1 MNRYPAKVAATLQQR
16 LVDKAHPLVI
26 SIDRER
32 RVREIQG
39 DAARYGYPDNQVE
52 PLLQLCADM
61 LVGADAAQPGF
72 WPLVH
77 LAQGHHV
84 ALHWIPDEPF
94 DHVIITD
101 SDLCNAELAERQQ
114 AANEL
119 ALAGIEKSRTI
130 RELKRVRLELEAR
143 EQALKDTQAFQRRL
157 IDTLAHDLRTPLTSI
172 SGYAALMQPYVDDIT
187 PLKRALGA
195 IQRNAMY
202 LKALAENLLELARQG
217 HPEASALQ
225 RQPVSLGELASD
237 VETIVRPMA
246 DGKGLGF
253 EVRTQSGDVRMPSF
267 DPLKLEQILLNL
279 LSNAVRYTPAGGRV
293 DAQIG
298 WDGQTLVLTVTDNGI
313 GIAPEYQ
320 QRVFEP
326 LNRGAQQGR
335 EGAGLGL
342 SIVRQLVDAMGG
354 KLELQSAVGVGT
366 RIEIRLP
373 EEPPTPGAE
382 GVPASAPGEPP
393 LALRNRR
400 VLVVDDDPD
409 ICELLLWSLRE
420 IGYQPEILHDA
431 GKVQTRV
438 DTFDPGLVVIDV
450 DLGLRSGLVVTQELR
465 LHGYRG
471 AIVVFS
477 GAADQRTRRAAER
490 AGADA
495 FLPKP
500 LDPTRFHDWMKR
512 VLPAV

>member
-1 MNRYPAKVAATLQQR
+1 MNRYPPKVAATLQQR

-32 RVREIQG
+32 QVREIQG
-39 DAARYGYPDNQVE
+39 DAARYGYPGNQVG

-61 LVGADAAQPGF
+61 LVGADAGQSGY

-77 LAQGHHV
+77 LEQGHHV
-84 ALHWIPDEPF
+84 ALHWIPDAPF
-94 DHVIITD
+94 DHIIITD

-143 EQALKDTQAFQRRL
+143 EQALKDTQQFQRRL

-217 HPEASALQ
+217 HPEAAALQ
-225 RQPVSLGELASD
+225 RQPVSLTELASD

-246 DGKGLGF
+246 DGKGLSF
-253 EVRTQSGDVRMPSF
+253 EVRAQPVDPRMPCF
-267 DPLKLEQILLNL
+267 DPLKLEQVLLNL

-293 DAQIG
+293 DAQID
-298 WDGQTLVLTVTDNGI
+298 WDGHALTLTVTDNGI

-354 KLELQSAVGVGT
+354 RLELKSAVGVGT

-373 EEPPTPGAE
+373 EEPRAAANDTTPA
-382 GVPASAPGEPP
+382 VPGEPALT
-393 LALRNRR
+393 LASRR
-400 VLVVDDDPD
+400 VLIVDDDPD

-420 IGYQPEILHDA
+420 IGYEAEILNDA
-431 GKVQTRV
+431 GKVLARV
-438 DTFDPGLVVIDV
+438 DALDPGLIVMDV

-465 LHGYRG
+465 LNGYRG

-500 LDPTRFHDWMKR
+500 LDLTRFHDWMKR
-512 VLPAV
+512 LLPAA